1 MAWMHVQISSDEI
14 RMPTSIEVLL
24 PQAAVEKL
32 SQEEKLPVLYLLHDK
47 TGDHSQW
54 LKKAALETYQEEVPI
69 AIVMPSGNAS
79 YFVNLKYGKSYQNY
93 IRNELPLICERLFPV
108 SDKKEEKFLA
118 GVGMGGYGALNI
130 ALTADCPFGTIGAF
144 QADIDMK
151 KHYQEKQEKM
161 EEIFGRFTEYEKSSN
176 CLFHAAE
183 CLPEINSESG
193 KLPQII
199 MMCNQESSIIE
210 ENRKLYSIIKKKSN
224 EIELIESV
232 EASGWRYYGE
242 CLWDFM
248 KSIKEELCLL

>member
-32 SQEEKLPVLYLLHDK
+32 AQGEKLPVLYLLHDK
-47 TGDHSQW
+47 TGDHSEW

-79 YFVNLKYGKSYQNY
+79 YFVNLKYGKNYQNY
-93 IRNELPLICERLFPV
+93 IRDELPAICEKLFPI

-130 ALTADCPFGTIGAF
+130 ALTPKCPFGVIGAF
-144 QADIDMK
+144 HADIDMK
-151 KHYQEKQEKM
+151 KHYEENPKKM
-161 EEIFGRFTEYEKSSN
+161 EEIFGSITEYEKSAN
-176 CLFHAAE
+176 CLYHAVE
-183 CLPEINSESG
+183 CLPETEAENR

-199 MMCNQESSIIE
+199 MMCNQEASITE
-210 ENRKLYSIIKKKSN
+210 ENKRLYSMIKKKS
-224 EIELIESV
+224 EDIELRECT

-242 CLWDFM
+242 CLYTFM